1 MRKIGSNPKFN
12 RNMTSVKTF
21 FAFFLNSNFKPKLI
35 AIKNLPVEALPHL
48 IPHAKSEQLVKI
60 N

>member
-1 MRKIGSNPKFN
+1 MRKVGSNPKFN
-12 RNMTSVKTF
+12 KNLSSVCNF
-21 FAFFLNSNFKPKLI
+21 CELFLNSNLKPKLI